1 MSELQKIAAIFTKMG
16 VGNQQAETMAT
27 QLSKRADQLMET
39 RGCSRLVAMEYLL
52 SLTVSGAQGTPPPGF
67 EGSGDPSSSVNA
79 KVSGRDQ
86 TVDAPNQPDQ
96 LAHGMRKRVESLFT
110 DSFGR
115 GPTAICRA
123 PGRVEFI
130 GNHTDYNGGPVLGA
144 AVDRGVWVAVA
155 PREDGLKR
163 FRSDQSEGLVEVA
176 DSAARREGGS
186 SWVNY
191 PLGVLAALEA
201 FKLSVPAGF
210 DYAVCAD
217 LPVGAGLSSSA
228 AIELSSCLAF
238 LELTNQTVD
247 RETLVKI
254 GRHAENHFVGVPCGI
269 LDQGVSGFGRENQLV
284 FIDCNGPSFDTVPM
298 PEGANF
304 WIFNTHTKHA
314 LVDGLYS
321 ARFNEC
327 MAAAKDLGV
336 AQLAMADETLL
347 ESHSAKMDPIVVR
360 RARHIL
366 GEVSRVRGTI
376 SSLAKGDLDQ
386 VGRLITAS
394 HRSSRE
400 NFENSTKELD
410 FLVDRLTEVEGVYG
424 ARLTGGGFGGA
435 VMALT
440 NDQFDEASAGAI
452 KSAYFSEYGAQ
463 TEVVHLRT
471 ADGAEVI
478 QAN

>member
-1 MSELQKIAAIFTKMG
+1 MSEQMKIAAIFAKMG
-16 VGNQQAETMAT
+16 VGMQQAETMAT
-27 QLSKRADQLMET
+27 QLSKRADQLAET
-39 RGCSRLVAMEYLL
+39 RGCSRLIAMEYLL
-52 SLTVSGAQGTPPPGF
+52 NLAVAGAQGAPPPGF
-67 EGSGDPSSSVNA
+67 EGADGSPLAVNA
-79 KVSGRDQ
+79 KVSDQHQTIDAGKERDQ
-86 TVDAPNQPDQ
+86 LTPRMQ
-96 LAHGMRKRVESLFT
+96 KRVESLFI
-110 DSFGR
+110 DSFGHA
-115 GPTAICRA
+115 PSAICRA

-144 AVDRGVWVAVA
+144 AVDRGVWVAVS
-155 PREDGLKR
+155 PREDGVKR
-163 FRSDQSEGLVEVA
+163 FRSDQSEELVEVVDA
-176 DSAARREGGS
+176 GVRREGKS

-201 FKLSVPAGF
+201 FKLNAPAGF

-238 LELTNQTVD
+238 LELTQQTVD

-269 LDQGVSGFGRENQLV
+269 LDQGVSGFGREHQLV
-284 FIDCNGPSFDTVPM
+284 YIDCSGPKFDTVPM
-298 PEGANF
+298 PTGANF

-327 MAAAKDLGV
+327 MAAAEALGV
-336 AQLAMADETLL
+336 DQLGAADEVVLD
-347 ESHSAKMDPIVVR
+347 SRSAEMDPIVVR

-366 GEVSRVRGTI
+366 CEISRVHETI
-376 SSLAKGDLDQ
+376 AALGKGDLDR
-386 VGRLITAS
+386 VGQLITAS
-394 HRSSRE
+394 HRSSQA

-410 FLVDRLTEVEGVYG
+410 FLVDRLTAVEGVYG

-440 NDQFDEASAGAI
+440 NDQFDEAAAAAI
-452 KSAYFSEYGAQ
+452 KSAYLSEYGAQ

-478 QAN
+478 RAG